1 MTSPLKCG
9 IINTEKNKKGKFEM
23 KIYETKRD
31 LGNNCSATYRV
42 KAENKEQAI
51 EMLRKITGE
60 LILKVKEL

>member
-1 MTSPLKCG
+1 
-9 IINTEKNKKGKFEM
+9 M

-31 LGNNCSATYRV
+31 LGNNCSATYRI

-51 EMLRKITGE
+51 EILRKITGE